1 MTWWQRIQ
9 RRMDPRGLI
18 TAMRT
23 LTAVPVG
30 GKDAKRFSDSLIWF
44 PLVGLFLGL
53 LFWATGTVW
62 EWVIGKGWPGG
73 GAVTILAAQILLT
86 RGLHMDGFADW
97 ADGLGGSRDRETRLT
112 IMRDHHLGAFG
123 VIAVV
128 FDFLAK
134 FVVLERLLV
143 SGGLPVIVP
152 VSIISRAA
160 MVSLMR
166 NLPYARAGEGMA
178 RPFMDDLSRG
188 QETAAKTI
196 TLCLCLFFGPLGVG
210 LLAAGWIIVRILA
223 PSFRRGFGGITG
235 DLLGA
240 TNEMMEILL
249 LWFCACSGDL
259 VLPYLGWEWLWR

>member
-1 MTWWQRIQ
+1 
-9 RRMDPRGLI
+9 MDPRGLI

-23 LTAVPVG
+23 LTAIPVG
-30 GKDAKRFSDSLIWF
+30 GRDAERFSDSLIWF

-73 GAVTILAAQILLT
+73 GAVTILA
-86 RGLHMDGFADW
+86 DGFADW
-97 ADGLGGSRDRETRLT
+97 ADGLGGSRDRGTRLT

-152 VSIISRAA
+152 IAIISRAA

-178 RPFMDDLSRG
+178 RPFMEDLSRG
-188 QETAAKTI
+188 QVMAAKTI